1 MKTLENNIQEID
13 GNNESGYKVGVPDM
27 KHLDSNNSSGELR
40 DQIVPLSYI
49 FN

>member
-1 MKTLENNIQEID
+1 MKTLENNIQERD
-13 GNNESGYKVGVPDM
+13 ENNESGNQVGVPDM